1 MNRVKITA
9 FAPNDSHETDSVTI
23 RQPQPDE
30 MLGVIKLRNNVL
42 NRTVGHHDQI
52 DLSDTDQ
59 KADTVHIGAFDGDQ
73 VAATARFNRADGD
86 DTETYVVR
94 RVATDPD
101 YRRRGIGARVM
112 QLGERMAH
120 EKFGAR
126 HFVLHARQDAIAFY
140 EHLGYALT
148 GVTVTHDGNENW
160 EMTKDV

>member
-1 MNRVKITA
+1 MNRLKIAA
-9 FAPNDSHETDSVTI
+9 FAPDDSHETDSVTV

-59 KADTVHIGAFDGDQ
+59 KADTVHIGAFDGDH
-73 VAATARFNRADGD
+73 VVGTARFDHYYGEAC
-86 DTETYVVR
+86 YVVR

-140 EHLGYALT
+140 EHLGYTLT
-148 GVTVTHDGNENW
+148 GVTVMHDGDENW

>member
-1 MNRVKITA
+1 MNRVKIAA
-9 FAPNDSHETDSVTI
+9 FAPDDSHETDSVTV

-42 NRTVGHHDQI
+42 NRTVGHPDQI
-52 DLSDTDQ
+52 DLSHTDQ
-59 KADTVHIGAFDGDQ
+59 KADTVHIGAFDGDH
-73 VAATARFNRADGD
+73 VVGTARFDRYYGEAC
-86 DTETYVVR
+86 YVVR

-140 EHLGYALT
+140 EHLGYVLT
-148 GVTVTHDGNENW
+148 GATVTHDGDENW
-160 EMTKDV
+160 EMRKDI